1 MLSVVRV
8 SKGLWAGRGE
18 VAMHVPRAVGVALAA
33 AAGAAASAQVFSV
46 EFGGPSPLGSN
57 LLYASPGGVPVFI
70 GGGPG
75 LGAPQP
81 LDDINAISRNAELLL
96 DFHDD
101 FAWWFSVDSGSIG
114 LPPEWWPEVLP
125 GFNVQNQAAGRQ
137 QAGDIFMSTE
147 GFNLEIGLLPSPPSM
162 GLFNNALVINQAAQ
176 YPRFLGLLPQAGPA
190 VVVPAGTPQDEV
202 NGAMRGEELS
212 PGEPFYFSL
221 RSGSPSLP
229 NVVPGVV
236 PSAANIYYDRQ
247 VNVPGT
253 ESVFATFF
261 DLGLQIE
268 DDISSMVV
276 FEENDNGVYD
286 GGDTVFF
293 TLAPG
298 SPSLLLFGGSA
309 ANILRSRFGVTTLFV
324 EHDLLGLAF
333 GDHIDALDIVP
344 IVGGSVLATIELEFT
359 GPDPCV
365 PDLTTTAIPTALGF
379 GTPDGVLNNDDFFCY
394 LLLFVAGDPR
404 ADMTTGAIP
413 GVPGYGVPNG
423 VITNDDFF
431 YYLTQFAQGC

>member
-18 VAMHVPRAVGVALAA
+18 VAMHVPRAVGVALRRG
-33 AAGAAASAQVFSV
+33 GAAASAQVFSV
-46 EFGGPSPLGSN
+46 EIGGPSPLGSN

-162 GLFNNALVINQAAQ
+162 GLFNNALVINQAQ
-176 YPRFLGLLPQAGPA
+176 YPRFSGFAPGWSGGGGARGHAAGRGTARCEARSCPRRAVLLP
-190 VVVPAGTPQDEV
+190 
-202 NGAMRGEELS
+202 
-212 PGEPFYFSL
+212 L

-229 NVVPGVV
+229 NVVPAWFS
-236 PSAANIYYDRQ
+236 SAANIYYDRQ

-293 TLAPG
+293 TPLAPRRC
-298 SPSLLLFGGSA
+298 SCRGSA

-365 PDLTTTAIPTALGF
+365 PDLTTTAIPSAIGF